1 MGKRKKVAYVVI
13 KGHQTGIFDTWPEA
27 EQQTKGFKG
36 GAVYA
41 GYTTREEAERA
52 WDQQTIYPM
61 PGAAPA
67 APPPTKKKAKVA
79 AAPTPARVPAPEP
92 EP

>member
-61 PGAAPA
+61 PLVGNVSNYAFENPILSIAL
-67 APPPTKKKAKVA
+67 
-79 AAPTPARVPAPEP
+79 
-92 EP
+92 